1 MGTAIE
7 FDRKAYWDKVY
18 KTKQPDEVSWYE
30 PRPITSL
37 EFIKQLD
44 LPKSASIFDNGGGDS
59 HLADSLLQLGYS
71 DISVLDVSEE
81 ALAKTKKRLGKD
93 ASKIKWIVA
102 DEAYCN
108 PGEKYDLWHDR
119 AAFHF
124 LTEEN
129 EIRNYVNTI
138 KNCIKPGG
146 YFIVG
151 TFSDKGP
158 KKCSGL
164 EVKQYSE
171 NLMTDLLKESFE
183 KLSCLTTD
191 HKTPFNTLQNF
202 LFCAFKRKETNT
214 SNKPTKQERQDPD
227 SPFLVEPAS

>member
-1 MGTAIE
+1 MGTATE

-37 EFIKQLD
+37 EFIKQLG
-44 LPKSASIFDNGGGDS
+44 LPASARIFDNGGGDS
-59 HLADSLLQLGYS
+59 HLVDSLLGLGYR
-71 DISVLDVSEE
+71 DITVLDVSEE

-124 LTEEN
+124 LTEEK

-138 KNCIKPGG
+138 KTCIKPGG
-146 YFIVG
+146 YFVVG

-164 EVKQYSE
+164 EVRQYSE
-171 NLMTDLLKESFE
+171 NLMTDLLIESFE

-191 HKTPFNTLQNF
+191 HKTPFNTFQNF
-202 LFCAFKRKETNT
+202 LFCAFKRKEVILQTGQPNKQR
-214 SNKPTKQERQDPD
+214 SNRDN
-227 SPFLVEPAS
+227 EPVS